1 MEVLKKNDT
10 KYIEDQPKIAEL
22 IGNRNYVCSMV
33 PYLHALHVNTELI
46 EAFGA
51 YC

>member
-1 MEVLKKNDT
+1 MKPYCEHCFLTKKIKKDSFHGDG
-10 KYIEDQPKIAEL
+10 Y
-22 IGNRNYVCSMV
+22 CSMV